1 MPKRALVEH
10 RPWIL
15 ASLVAATAYYFLWN
29 NPIGELYLTL
39 LKGAGVGLLAVY
51 AWYRTSSL
59 DGTILVIVLALAA
72 LADMALIHDFQI
84 GGALFLAS
92 HIVAIILYG
101 RNLRESTSLSQK
113 LLALG
118 LLVAAPAVSFL
129 LSQRADIALYAIG
142 LGAMAAAAWMSRFS
156 RYRVGLGAVLFVFS
170 DWLIFSGE
178 GPLNL
183 APLPDILIWPLY
195 YAGQLMI
202 ATGVVQTLRGE
213 TPAR

>member
-202 ATGVVQTLRGE
+202 ATGVVQTSRGE